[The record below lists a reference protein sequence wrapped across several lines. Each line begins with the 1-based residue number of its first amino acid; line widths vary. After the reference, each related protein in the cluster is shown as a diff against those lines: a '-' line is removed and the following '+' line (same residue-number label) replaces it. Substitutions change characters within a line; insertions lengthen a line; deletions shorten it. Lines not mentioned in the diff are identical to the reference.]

1 MAIVDVCGV
10 DDTDGEHDD
19 IGIDEGILLVV
30 YKYQILGLSSC
41 KLPTI

>member
-1 MAIVDVCGV
+1 MAIVDVSGV
-10 DDTDGEHDD
+10 DDTDDEHYGIGTDD
-19 IGIDEGILLVV
+19 AMLLVV